1 MGFKTFV
8 KNTFDYGKQGLSK
21 GIRWSSRVGES
32 IADKWTNK
40 VQPWIENTI
49 GSTAT
54 KGIAEEAGKAV
65 GRWAGTTAGSI
76 VSTVPIVGALAA
88 PLVKTW
94 VSNYY
99 SKKTSNLISPV
110 NRQMAPTPD
119 DPPIQIKPTQ
129 SNKKAPNDTP
139 SSLPPPSLS
148 PPPSIP
154 QPPDPFKFGTNKQP
168 KIPQPLVSTPPPS
181 PPSFLPSASTRTV
194 QLIRSKL
201 RARKNGRV
209 TRNLLA
215 IDWDG
220 AHPFGTPSV
229 FGSNMG

>member
-32 IADKWTNK
+32 IANKWTNK

-76 VSTVPIVGALAA
+76 VSTIPIVGALAA

-99 SKKTSNLISPV
+99 SKKTSNLISPI

-129 SNKKAPNDTP
+129 SNKQPNILQP
-139 SSLPPPSLS
+139 SLPLS
-148 PPPSIP
+148 PPPPMP
-154 QPPDPFKFGTNKQP
+154 QPQDPFKFGTNKQP
-168 KIPQPLVSTPPPS
+168 NIPQPIVSTPPPS
-181 PPSFLPSASTRTV
+181 LPSASTRTV

-220 AHPFGTPSV
+220 PHPFGTPSV
-229 FGSNMG
+229 FGGNMG